1 MAYSVQDPARNQIG
15 IRQDYNRPARTLI
28 AESVR
33 YGG

>member
-15 IRQDYNRPARTLI
+15 VLQDNSRPAQALI